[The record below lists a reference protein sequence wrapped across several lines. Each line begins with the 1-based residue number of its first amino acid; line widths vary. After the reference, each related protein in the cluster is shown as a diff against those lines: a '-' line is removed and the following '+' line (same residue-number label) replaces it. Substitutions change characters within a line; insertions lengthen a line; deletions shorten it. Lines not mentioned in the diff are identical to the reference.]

1 MIHILIK
8 YYIDNEEIQNIVYYM
23 LYLMCYSDIIMLF
36 RLKSN
41 GLVIIKLNMLYLI
54 YYLDIIMLKRYY
66 LFVFVII
73 INIM

>member
-1 MIHILIK
+1 MRN
-8 YYIDNEEIQNIVYYM
+8 DS
-23 LYLMCYSDIIMLF
+23 YLNKG

-54 YYLDIIMLKRYY
+54 YYSDIIMLKRYY
-66 LFVFVII
+66 LFVFLII

>member
-1 MIHILIK
+1 MRN
-8 YYIDNEEIQNIVYYM
+8 D
-23 LYLMCYSDIIMLF
+23 S
-36 RLKSN
+36 LKSN

-54 YYLDIIMLKRYY
+54 YYLDIIMLKKYY